1 MKVPFLELAP
11 TYLELRAEIDAAISQ
26 VLEKGW
32 YILGDQVT
40 AFEEEFARHI
50 GVKHCIGV
58 ASGLDALTLGLL
70 TYEIGYG
77 DEVIVPS
84 NTYIAT
90 ALAVTRVGAKV
101 VFVEPDPATHN
112 LDPARI
118 GEAITQHTRAII
130 PVHLYG
136 LSADMDRINSIAEQ
150 HNLKVI
156 EDAAQAHGSEYKGKR
171 AGALGNLGAFSFYPG
186 KNLGAFGDAGAITT
200 DDSEMADKL
209 RSLRNYGSKTKYY
222 NEYKG
227 LNSRLDEL
235 QAAILRVKLRYLDE
249 WNQRRQHVFQLYDQL
264 LNKTSALTLPS
275 QPDGYRSCW
284 HLYVIRST
292 ARDRL
297 QTMLSQRGIGTM
309 IHYPLPPYRQQAYS
323 DLGMQKGRFPIADLL
338 SEQVLS
344 LPIGPHILDEAV
356 DFICSQINQ
365 DTAWNLCL

>member
-11 TYLELRAEIDAAISQ
+11 TYLELKSEIDAAISQ

-32 YILGDQVT
+32 YILGEQVST
-40 AFEEEFARHI
+40 FEEEFARYI

-70 TYEIGYG
+70 AYEIGHG

-112 LDPARI
+112 IDPTRI
-118 GEAITQHTRAII
+118 GEAISQHTRAII

-136 LSADMDRINSIAEQ
+136 LSADMDGINSIARR
-150 HNLKVI
+150 HKLKVI

-171 AGALGNLGAFSFYPG
+171 AGALGDLGAFSFYPG

-209 RSLRNYGSKTKYY
+209 RSLRNYGSRAKYY
-222 NEYKG
+222 NVYKG

-249 WNQRRQHVFQLYDQL
+249 WNHRRKRVSQLYGQF
-264 LNKTSALTLPS
+264 LNKNSALILPVEL
-275 QPDGYRSCW
+275 DGYRSCW
-284 HLYVIRST
+284 HLYVVRS
-292 ARDRL
+292 AVRDQL
-297 QTMLSQRGIGTM
+297 QTMLSQRGIDTM

-323 DLGMQKGRFPIADLL
+323 DLGMQKGKFPMADLL

-344 LPIGPHILDEAV
+344 LPIGPHISDEAV
-356 DFICSQINQ
+356 AFICSR
-365 DTAWNLCL
+365 LK

>member
-1 MKVPFLELAP
+1 MTVPFLQLAP

-32 YILGDQVT
+32 YILGEQVT
-40 AFEEEFARHI
+40 AFEEEFARYI

-70 TYEIGYG
+70 AYGIGQG

-90 ALAVTRVGAKV
+90 ALAVSRVGAKV
-101 VFVEPDPATHN
+101 VFVEPDPTTHN
-112 LDPARI
+112 LDPGRI
-118 GEAITQHTRAII
+118 EEAITQHTRAII

-136 LSADMDRINSIAEQ
+136 LSADMDRINAIAAR

-156 EDAAQAHGSEYKGKR
+156 EDAAQAHGSEYKRKH
-171 AGALGNLGAFSFYPG
+171 AGALGDLGAFSFYPG

-200 DDSEMADKL
+200 NDGELANKIK
-209 RSLRNYGSKTKYY
+209 SLRNYGSKTKYY

-249 WNQRRQHVFQLYDQL
+249 WNHRRRRVSQLYSQF
-264 LNKTSALTLPS
+264 LNKNSDLILPVE
-275 QPDGYRSCW
+275 PDGYRSCW

-292 ARDRL
+292 ARDQL

-309 IHYPLPPYRQQAYS
+309 IHYPLPSYRQQAYS
-323 DLGMQKGRFPIADLL
+323 DLGMQKGRFPIADFL

-344 LPIGPHILDEAV
+344 LPIGPHISDEAV
-356 DFICSQINQ
+356 DFISSQINQ
-365 DTAWNLCL
+365 DTI